1 MISLDKLRKKSG
13 LLIVGIG
20 IAMAAFLLGDLMNS
34 GTSLFN
40 TSSGVV
46 GEINNQVIDYG
57 EFETEVQTLD
67 RIFNGT
73 QDRSLLRDNLW
84 SDKVNEV
91 VMNDQ
96 YDQIGLTVGPEEL
109 AGLTFGYKSGEMSL
123 TAKQFFG
130 ISEQEVSTEQLAS
143 LAQQI
148 NENDPQRWIYF
159 ENIIRKERLSQKYNN
174 LISQALVVSS
184 IDADAHYNELAT
196 QATGRYLFKPFDSD
210 VEATDSEVLSYYK
223 ANKDDYP
230 QSENRELAMAV
241 FEIAPTEK
249 DQEERKN
256 YLEDLIEDKQV
267 YNKITNKT
275 ETVQGFRNT
284 TDVESFVE
292 KYSDESFD
300 EKFYAEGQLSPAIE
314 TIMREAKEGFVYG
327 PYIEENS
334 YKIARLNS
342 RKNDS
347 IQVAIVEVYI
357 EASEETS
364 NKIYT
369 QAIEM
374 AAAKDY
380 AEFETIAEEK
390 NVAISSAI
398 VEESDRV
405 VAGLGQARNIV
416 FWAYSD
422 KTQVNSVKLD
432 DQNNRIVVLMLTNIT
447 EEGVQPLEEVRPEIE
462 IAVKREKSSQSLTEE
477 FNQQIE
483 KTKSFEE
490 LTTAMNMTAEK
501 ASLMS
506 FTSNVIPQGFE
517 PSVVGAFY
525 GLEEG
530 QMSQPIVG
538 ENGLYVVVLDET
550 KRSAAPKNYSSIK
563 KQLEG
568 QKNSRPSNSVFS
580 ALKEKASIEDNR
592 AKLY

>member
-1 MISLDKLRKKSG
+1 MISLDKLRKRSG
-13 LLIVGIG
+13 LLIAGIG

-34 GTSLFN
+34 GTSIFN
-40 TSSGVV
+40 AGSGVV
-46 GEINNQVIDYG
+46 GEINNQVIDYR

-84 SDKVNEV
+84 ADKVNEV
-91 VMNDQ
+91 VMNEQ
-96 YDQIGLTVGPEEL
+96 YDQIGLSVGSEEL

-196 QATGRYLFKPFDSD
+196 QATGRYLFKPFESD
-210 VEATDSEVLSYYK
+210 VEATDPEVLSYYK

-284 TDVESFVE
+284 TDVEAFVE
-292 KYSDESFD
+292 KYSDEPFD

-342 RKNDS
+342 RRKDS
-347 IQVAIVEVYI
+347 IQVATVEVYI

-380 AEFETIAEEK
+380 AEFETTAEEK

-416 FWAYSD
+416 FWTYSD

-483 KTKSFEE
+483 KTTSFEE
-490 LTTAMNMTAEK
+490 LATAMNLTAEK

-517 PSVVGAFY
+517 PSVVGTFY

-550 KRSAAPKNYSSIK
+550 KRSEAPKNYSSIK

-568 QKNSRPSNSVFS
+568 QKNSRPSNSAFS

>member
-1 MISLDKLRKKSG
+1 MISLDKLRKRSG
-13 LLIVGIG
+13 LLIAGIG

-40 TSSGVV
+40 AGSGVV
-46 GEINNQVIDYG
+46 GEINNQVIDYR

-84 SDKVNEV
+84 ADKVNEV
-91 VMNDQ
+91 VMNEQ
-96 YDQIGLTVGPEEL
+96 YEQIGLSVGPEEL

-159 ENIIRKERLSQKYNN
+159 ENVIRKERLSQKYNN

-196 QATGRYLFKPFDSD
+196 QATGRYLFKPFESD
-210 VEATDSEVLSYYK
+210 VEVTDPEVLSYYK
-223 ANKDDYP
+223 SNKDDYP

-256 YLEDLIEDKQV
+256 YLEDLIEDKQI

-284 TDVESFVE
+284 TDVEAFVE

-327 PYIEENS
+327 PYIEDNS

-342 RKNDS
+342 RRNDS

-374 AAAKDY
+374 AAAKDD

-390 NVAISSAI
+390 NVAISSVI
-398 VEESDRV
+398 IEESDRV

-462 IAVKREKSSQSLTEE
+462 IAVKREKSTKSLTEE

-483 KTKSFEE
+483 KTTSFEE
-490 LTTAMNMTAEK
+490 LATAMNLTAEK

-538 ENGLYVVVLDET
+538 ENGLYVVVLDEI
-550 KRSAAPKNYSSIK
+550 KKSEAPKNYSSIK